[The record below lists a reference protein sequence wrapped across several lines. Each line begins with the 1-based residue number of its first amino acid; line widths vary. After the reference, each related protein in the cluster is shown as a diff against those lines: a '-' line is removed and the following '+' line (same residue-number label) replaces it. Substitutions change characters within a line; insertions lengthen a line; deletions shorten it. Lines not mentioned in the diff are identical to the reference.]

1 MQIPFFNYPKLYSE
15 EKETFNEIFKD
26 ISSRGAFIMQK
37 DLSNFEE
44 ELAEYLGCKHVIGV
58 ADGTVALTLSLKA
71 SGLKKGQE
79 VIISSHTFI
88 ATAAAIKD
96 AGGIPVV
103 CDCLPDS
110 SINPKSITKMIS
122 EKTAIIMP
130 TQLNGRCCQMDEIQK
145 IADKNNLKIVEDS
158 CQSLGASYK
167 KTKAGLFGVAGS
179 YSFFPAKTLGC
190 FGDGGAIATNSDEAA
205 DLILKLR
212 NHGRDSSG
220 YVSEFGLNGRLD
232 NLQAAILKHKLKS
245 YGNYINKRREI
256 ASLYYSKLNHIEDIL
271 LPPAPSDSGEYFDI
285 FQNYEIQIKGRD
297 KLKEYLFNN
306 GIGTIIQWG
315 GWMIHQFKDLNLK
328 SDHNYAEEMSRRMLL
343 LPMNHFLSLEEV
355 EYICDKILNYY
366 Y

>member
-1 MQIPFFNYPKLYSE
+1 MQIPFFNYPKIYTE
-15 EKETFNEIFKD
+15 EKEAFNEIFQEVC
-26 ISSRGAFIMQK
+26 SRGAFIMQK
-37 DLSNFEE
+37 DLSDFEQ
-44 ELAEYLGCKHVIGV
+44 ELAEYIGCKHVIGV

-71 SGLKKGQE
+71 AGLKKGQE

-96 AGGIPVV
+96 AGGVPVV
-103 CDCLPDS
+103 SDCLPDS
-110 SINPKSITKMIS
+110 SICPKSISKMIT

-145 IADKNNLKIVEDS
+145 IAKKNELKVVEDS
-158 CQSLGASYK
+158 CQSLGAAFQN
-167 KTKAGLFGVAGS
+167 TKAGLFGVAGS

-190 FGDGGAIATNSDEAA
+190 FGDGGAIATNSDEAV

-212 NHGRDSSG
+212 NHGRDPSG

-245 YGNYINKRREI
+245 YDFYINKRRAI
-256 ASLYYSKLNHIEDIL
+256 ASLYHSKLNHIEDIL
-271 LPPAPSDSGEYFDI
+271 LPPPPTNGGEYFDI
-285 FQNYEIQIKGRD
+285 FQNYEIQVKERD
-297 KLKEYLFNN
+297 ELREYLLKN

-328 SDHNYAEEMSRRMLL
+328 SDHNYAEKMSKRMLL
-343 LPMNHFLSLEEV
+343 LPINHLLSLEEV

-366 Y
+366 D

>member
-1 MQIPFFNYPKLYSE
+1 MQIPFFNYPKIYAE
-15 EKETFNEIFKD
+15 EKEAFNEIFQEVC
-26 ISSRGAFIMQK
+26 SRGAFIMQK
-37 DLSNFEE
+37 DLSDFEQ
-44 ELAEYLGCKHVIGV
+44 ELAEYIGCKHVIGV
-58 ADGTVALTLSLKA
+58 ADGTVALNLSLKA
-71 SGLKKGQE
+71 AGLKKGQE

-103 CDCLPDS
+103 SDCLSDS
-110 SINPKSITKMIS
+110 SISPKSIENMIS

-130 TQLNGRCCQMDEIQK
+130 TQLNGRCCQMDEIQE
-145 IADKNNLKIVEDS
+145 IADKNKLKIVEDS
-158 CQSLGASYK
+158 CQSLGATYK
-167 KTKAGLFGVAGS
+167 NKKAGLFGVAGS

-212 NHGRDSSG
+212 NHGRDPSG
-220 YVSEFGLNGRLD
+220 YVSEFGINGRLD

-245 YGNYINKRREI
+245 YDLYINKRREI
-256 ASLYYSKLNHIEDIL
+256 ASLYYSKLNHIGDIL
-271 LPPAPSDSGEYFDI
+271 LPPAPNNEGENFDI
-285 FQNYEIQIKGRD
+285 FQNYEIQVKERA
-297 KLKEYLFNN
+297 KLKEYLLKN

-328 SDHNYAEEMSRRMLL
+328 SDHNYAEEMSKRMLL
-343 LPMNHFLSLEEV
+343 LPMNHYLTLEEV

-366 Y
+366 G